1 MLKSEITRRITRNI
15 ARAFVP
21 MVVVVL
27 GLAACSSSSG
37 GGTGGTGGSSAATG
51 GTTGGT
57 GGTPGAGSGGQTA
70 GTGGVA
76 GSDQTGTGGVAT
88 ATGGAGGAPTLS
100 LSDACTHNCSLAAG
114 LTGCSTTMDVCVQSC
129 LKTFDNTSAINS
141 VLGTKY
147 TKMMVCIATDPTF
160 ASSADFVCAKPN
172 RALNQWS
179 PGPDSNC
186 EPLICDW
193 NCSDGTTGNFD
204 PFIDIRCSCSSV

>member
-1 MLKSEITRRITRNI
+1 MSTVKMKQT
-15 ARAFVP
+15 FVP
-21 MVVVVL
+21 MIIVL
-27 GLAACSSSSG
+27 ALAACSSSGSA
-37 GGTGGTGGSSAATG
+37 GGTGGSSGATG
-51 GTTGGT
+51 GAPGATGGAPAT
-57 GGTPGAGSGGQTA
+57 GGGGHAA
-70 GTGGVA
+70 GTGGA
-76 GSDQTGTGGVAT
+76 GGSAQTGSGGAVT
-88 ATGGAGGAPTLS
+88 ATGGAGGAATLS
-100 LSDACTHNCSLAAG
+100 LADACTHNCSLAAG

-147 TKMMVCIATDPTF
+147 TKMMVCIATDPKF
-160 ASSADFVCAKPN
+160 ATADDFVCAKPN

>member
-1 MLKSEITRRITRNI
+1 MSKATIKQT
-15 ARAFVP
+15 FVP
-21 MVVVVL
+21 LVIVL
-27 GLAACSSSSG
+27 GLAACSSS
-37 GGTGGTGGSSAATG
+37 GGTGGTGGSSGATGGASGVTGGASGTGSGGHTAATG
-51 GTTGGT
+51 GAGGSAQT
-57 GGTPGAGSGGQTA
+57 GSGGA
-70 GTGGVA
+70 V
-76 GSDQTGTGGVAT
+76 T
-88 ATGGAGGAPTLS
+88 ATGGAGGAASLTLA
-100 LSDACTHNCSLAAG
+100 DACTHNCSLAAG

-147 TKMMVCIATDPTF
+147 TKMMVCIATDPKF
-160 ASSADFVCAKPN
+160 ASAADFVCAKPN